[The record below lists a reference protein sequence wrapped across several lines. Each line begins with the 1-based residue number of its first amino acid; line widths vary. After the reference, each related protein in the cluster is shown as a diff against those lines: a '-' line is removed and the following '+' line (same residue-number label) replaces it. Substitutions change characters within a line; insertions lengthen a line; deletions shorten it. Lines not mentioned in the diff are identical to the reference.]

1 MGKYVSGMV
10 TEISV
15 VFSAVALAAI
25 PLMVEPWPDTEYDAA
40 LHLLDRQVVDVD
52 GMAVGKVDD
61 VELTEDPDGSLVAT
75 GLLIG
80 LAALLPRLGDRA
92 GDWLFLRYVRL
103 SVAHAGRGT
112 PGVVDLGLV
121 EDVTSEVHLSVKRD
135 GLVRPRAES
144 GVAPVRRRLGALL
157 AMRVVADPS
166 AGIGA
171 LRVLDARLS
180 PAGRISA
187 LVVGRGRPGSLLG
200 YDRKAD
206 QGPWP
211 VAHAVRRLHRHS
223 RVVDLAHDVDIDWE
237 AGQVRIGPGP
247 GADTEPVPH

>member
-1 MGKYVSGMV
+1 MSTSGGRFRP
-10 TEISV
+10 EHPG
-15 VFSAVALAAI
+15 
-25 PLMVEPWPDTEYDAA
+25 PLQPWQDTEYDAA

-61 VELTEDPDGSLVAT
+61 VELTEGPEGSLVAT
-75 GLLIG
+75 GLLLG
-80 LAALLPRLGDRA
+80 LAALLPRLGDRS

-135 GLVRPRAES
+135 GLVQQRAES
-144 GVAPVRRRLGALL
+144 QAAPARRRLGDLL
-157 AMRVVADPS
+157 GMPVVADPS
-166 AGIGA
+166 ADTGA
-171 LRVLDARLS
+171 LRVLGVRVS
-180 PAGRISA
+180 PGGRVST

-200 YDRKAD
+200 YDRRAG
-206 QGPWP
+206 QGPWL

-223 RVVDLAHDVDIDWE
+223 RVVHLGQDVDIDWE
-237 AGQVRIGPGP
+237 ARQVRIRP
-247 GADTEPVPH
+247 GADTEPPR